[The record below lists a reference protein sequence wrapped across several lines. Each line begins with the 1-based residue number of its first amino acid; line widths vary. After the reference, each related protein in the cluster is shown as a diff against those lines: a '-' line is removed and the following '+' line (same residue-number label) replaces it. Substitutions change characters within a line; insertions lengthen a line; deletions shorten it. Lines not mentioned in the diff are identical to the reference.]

1 VAQKDVGLN
10 RQPIRVIMMGL
21 SIVVSTAPTSK
32 IDCMAS
38 TYEHRSGQ
46 VVSTEFM
53 GKSRCQVNEN
63 DNQWGIRR
71 AQNYRGNKVCEMKVT
86 YGKQYGA

>member
-10 RQPIRVIMMGL
+10 RRPIRVIMIGL

-32 IDCMAS
+32 IDCMGS
-38 TYEHRSGQ
+38 IDEHRSGQ

-53 GKSRCQVNEN
+53 VKSRCQVNEN
-63 DNQWGIRR
+63 DNP
-71 AQNYRGNKVCEMKVT
+71 
-86 YGKQYGA
+86 